1 MMVTVLI
8 VKYLIQCLIHS
19 GYGFGGHCWK
29 RHWEDSTDSSLRTQ
43 GEAQNKTK
51 DTEYVKIWE
60 IT

>member
-1 MMVTVLI
+1 MVLVVTAE
-8 VKYLIQCLIHS
+8 
-19 GYGFGGHCWK
+19 